1 MAEKARKPLK
11 RALGLFAR
19 APIPGQVKTRLA
31 PALTP
36 EGTTALY
43 RCFLLDTVGL
53 AMMVRSWETIIFYT
67 PAKARRVL
75 RDMVKEPLELIS
87 QSRGD
92 LGERMS
98 QAFQELFARG
108 HRLAVILGGDLP
120 TLPLG
125 RLRAAFSALE
135 QRPVVLGPSL
145 DGGYYL
151 IGLQAPQPEL
161 FEGVAWGTPQ
171 VLEQTVDRLN
181 RLGLEAECL
190 EPWYDVD
197 TADDLHFLVSHLRLL
212 MASGSRELPQHTV
225 DCLRQL
231 GLL

>member
-1 MAEKARKPLK
+1 MAEKARRPLK
-11 RALGLFAR
+11 RALALFVR
-19 APIPGQVKTRLA
+19 APTPGQVKTRLA

-36 EGTTALY
+36 EGAAALY
-43 RCFLLDTVGL
+43 RCFLLDTVAL
-53 AMMVRSWETIIFYT
+53 AMRGRSWETIIFYT
-67 PAKARRVL
+67 PEEARQVL
-75 RDMVKEPLELIS
+75 RDMVKEPLELVP

-92 LGERMS
+92 LGERMG

-108 HRLAVILGGDLP
+108 HRLAVVIGGDLP

-161 FEGVAWGTPQ
+161 FEGVAWGTSK

-181 RLGLEAECL
+181 RLGLEVECL